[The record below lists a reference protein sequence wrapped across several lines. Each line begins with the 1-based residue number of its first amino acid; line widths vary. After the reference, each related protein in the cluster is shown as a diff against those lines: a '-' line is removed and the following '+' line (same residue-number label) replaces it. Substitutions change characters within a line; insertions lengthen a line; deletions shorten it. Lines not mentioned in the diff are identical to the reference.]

1 MKRENNPLAPFVRR
15 EYKITH
21 YSSRTTFQGFR
32 KVFSMAQK
40 EVHLRDYLA
49 VIHKHDFLVFLS
61 FLIILGS
68 ALIVGLHIPKT
79 YEASALIL
87 VYPNT
92 NFKSPSD
99 NLFQSMF
106 SGGTNRVEMETINRR
121 LFTESLLQSVI
132 ESFEQHKVKG
142 VEYLPSVGVL
152 KRRIHAGIVPDTRFI
167 NVSLRMKEQEGG
179 ERNAAIFINKLV
191 EMLQN
196 VLDEEQNSEAQ
207 LRMSVI
213 KKELDDLKASLSEQ
227 EQKLLAFM
235 RQYGIPNLWYER
247 LSQKLM
253 ERKDVAEQREQAYIA
268 FSNSELELAKI
279 HEELE
284 NYPELIEY
292 SRTMSDNPLWIKQLT
307 DLDDIDVKIADT
319 KARLGP
325 ESPDLKGLEAQ
336 KRERESRLQNLINK
350 TTYSVTHTLSPT
362 HLSLLESKI
371 TAEINHLRYKNT
383 LQRRDARLEKIDG
396 EFAQLVSSI
405 PEKQFTFDQLTKE
418 IESLYG
424 ISREL
429 YKQKI
434 EAQMLIGRSEYD
446 GSNLSNRPKGGISV
460 VDKAHPQK
468 IPVSPRIP
476 FIAAIAM
483 IVGISVGLA
492 IAFMLDYFD
501 NTYHNPEDV
510 KNDLD
515 IPLLG
520 SIPIKPEGHNKVKQN
535 RGLFRPVL
543 RTLGESEISHV
554 ALPVE
559 DEPTSQIAES
569 YRTLATNIGFACHG
583 MNHQAIM
590 ITGSYSDDSKSYVVA
605 NLGIAI
611 AQAKG
616 AVIIIDCNLKRPIQ
630 HKIFSLSDEFT
641 QSSESERD
649 RATDLVGLDTQ
660 ANRPE
665 GLYDLL
671 TDNITIDEAIQNT
684 RVLNLDLIA
693 SGPVPLNPSGLLNSP
708 KITEIIEH
716 LKSSYNVVICDG
728 PPVLQMS
735 DGLVL
740 ASKLNGTILVV
751 DLEKTSKDI
760 LRHTKEQLYQSGVDL
775 LGLICI

>member
-1 MKRENNPLAPFVRR
+1 MCYKGGFNKLASQYAKLV
-15 EYKITH
+15 
-21 YSSRTTFQGFR
+21 
-32 KVFSMAQK
+32 VFPMAQK

-87 VYPNT
+87 VYA
-92 NFKSPSD
+92 NFNIPSD
-99 NLFQSMF
+99 NLFQSML
-106 SGGTNRVEMETINRR
+106 SGGTNRIEMETINRR
-121 LFTESLLQSVI
+121 LFTESLLQAVI

-152 KRRIHAGIVPDTRFI
+152 KRRIHAEIVPDTRLI
-167 NVSLRMKEQEGG
+167 NVSIRMKEQEGG

-196 VLDEEQNSEAQ
+196 LLDEEQNSEAQ

-213 KKELDDLKASLSEQ
+213 KKELDALKASLSEQ

-235 RQYGIPNLWYER
+235 KQYGIPNLWYER

-253 ERKDVAEQREQAYIA
+253 ERRDVVELREQAYIA
-268 FSNSELELAKI
+268 LSNSELELDKI
-279 HEELE
+279 REELQ

-307 DLDDIDVKIADT
+307 DLDDIEVKIADT

-325 ESPDLKGLEAQ
+325 ESPALKGLEAQ
-336 KRERESRLQNLINK
+336 KHERESRLQNLINK
-350 TTYSVTHTLSPT
+350 TTSSITHTLSPT

-371 TAEINHLRYKNT
+371 TAEINHLRFGNM
-383 LQRRDARLEKIDG
+383 LQRCDARLEKIDE
-396 EFAQLVSSI
+396 EFAQLISSI
-405 PEKQFTFDQLTKE
+405 PERQFTFDQLTKE

-424 ISREL
+424 INREL

-434 EAQMLIGRSEYD
+434 EAQMLMGRSEYD
-446 GSNLSNRPKGGISV
+446 GSNLSNRPKGGISI
-460 VDKAHPQK
+460 VDKAQPQK
-468 IPVSPRIP
+468 IPVSPRLL
-476 FIAAIAM
+476 FIAAIAT

-492 IAFMLDYFD
+492 TAFMLDYFD
-501 NTYHNPEDV
+501 NTYHSPEEV

-520 SIPIKPEGHNKVKQN
+520 SIPIKSEGRDKVKRN

-543 RTLGESEISHV
+543 RTLGESEV
-554 ALPVE
+554 DFTLTLPVE

-569 YRTLATNIGFACHG
+569 YRALATNIGFACHG
-583 MNHQAIM
+583 MNNQSIM
-590 ITGSYSDDSKSYVVA
+590 ITSSYSDDSKSYAVA
-605 NLGIAI
+605 NLGIAM

-616 AVIIIDCNLKRPIQ
+616 PVIIIDCNLKSPIQ
-630 HKIFSLSDEFT
+630 HKILGLSENEFT

-649 RATDLVGLDTQ
+649 RSTDLV
-660 ANRPE
+660 

-671 TDNITIDEAIQNT
+671 TDNAQIDEAIQNT

-740 ASKLNGTILVV
+740 ASKLDGTILIV
-751 DLEKTSKDI
+751 DLEQTSKDV
-760 LRHTKEQLYQSGVDL
+760 LRHTKEQLYQSGVNL
-775 LGLICI
+775 LGVICV